1 MAIGDLGLLLELAVS
16 LTPEFA
22 TIQHQQM
29 EGNLVLVLL
38 LKVFHAA
45 CNHAL
50 QVCKS
55 DKNVNKS

>member
-16 LTPEFA
+16 LTPDFA
-22 TIQHQQM
+22 TIHHQQM

-45 CNHAL
+45 RNHAL